1 MTWIKKG
8 YCHLLNNSTSELSL
22 SQQHFDLIGG
32 EFGGFL
38 EKSLDKMLKSHDRQP
53 GEFKADSQ
61 LRRLIERYQIG
72 QGSLYEVSMTMAH
85 TLYKKREKE
94 KRDDKTAL
102 FIMEVVTPQSQYMM
116 GLEFKRMEKYQLKRE
131 GSTNSVIRNPLLLAS
146 VSPKKS
152 PFFTIDLRSLNVSV
166 LDLENKEF
174 ADILEV
180 ELEASVNDYLR
191 EARHHLYNTLTKV
204 EERPTYFED
213 IEKSKNEDKIN
224 QVNKFEQR
232 MSSMVTN
239 KSLIDFEGIAK
250 EVFIKD
256 RANQKEFLKR
266 LKTAGIPFELKTLSN
281 GKIQTRTMSLPSKE
295 TRLKLANGME
305 LAIPEGLS
313 EEEVRKGLEEVE
325 LTLKGKEV
333 EGDEQSA

>member
-53 GEFKADSQ
+53 GEFKANSQ
-61 LRRLIERYQIG
+61 LRKLIERYQIG
-72 QGSLYEVSMTMAH
+72 QASLYEVSMTIAH

-131 GSTNSVIRNPLLLAS
+131 GSTNSVIRNPMLLAS

-152 PFFTIDLRSLNVSV
+152 SFFTIDLRSLTVSV
-166 LDLENKEF
+166 LD
-174 ADILEV
+174 
-180 ELEASVNDYLR
+180 
-191 EARHHLYNTLTKV
+191 
-204 EERPTYFED
+204 
-213 IEKSKNEDKIN
+213 
-224 QVNKFEQR
+224 
-232 MSSMVTN
+232 
-239 KSLIDFEGIAK
+239 
-250 EVFIKD
+250 
-256 RANQKEFLKR
+256 
-266 LKTAGIPFELKTLSN
+266 
-281 GKIQTRTMSLPSKE
+281 
-295 TRLKLANGME
+295 
-305 LAIPEGLS
+305 
-313 EEEVRKGLEEVE
+313 
-325 LTLKGKEV
+325 
-333 EGDEQSA
+333 

>member
-53 GEFKADSQ
+53 GEFKANSQ
-61 LRRLIERYQIG
+61 LRKLIERYQIG
-72 QGSLYEVSMTMAH
+72 QASLYEVSMTMAH

-94 KRDDKTAL
+94 KREDKTAL
-102 FIMEVVTPQSQYMM
+102 FIMEVVTLQSQYVM

-131 GSTNSVIRNPLLLAS
+131 GSTNSVIRNPMLLAS

-152 PFFTIDLRSLNVSV
+152 SFFTIDLRSLNVSV
-166 LDLENKEF
+166 LDLENKEL

-180 ELEASVNDYLR
+180 ELGTSVNDYVR
-191 EARHHLYNTLTKV
+191 EARHHLYNTLTKI
-204 EERPTYFED
+204 ENRLTYFED

-239 KSLIDFEGIAK
+239 KALIDFEGIAK
-250 EVFIKD
+250 EVFLKD

-266 LKTAGIPFELKTLSN
+266 LKTAGIPLELKTLSN
-281 GKIQTRTMSLPSKE
+281 GKIQTRMMSLTTE
-295 TRLKLANGME
+295 RRLKLANGME

>member
-53 GEFKADSQ
+53 GEFKANSQ
-61 LRRLIERYQIG
+61 LRKLIERYQIG
-72 QGSLYEVSMTMAH
+72 QASLYEVSMTIAH

-102 FIMEVVTPQSQYMM
+102 FIMEVENFQSQYIM
-116 GLEFKRMEKYQLKRE
+116 GIEFKRMEKYQLQRE
-131 GSTNSVIRNPLLLAS
+131 GTSNSVIRNPMLLAS

-166 LDLENKEF
+166 LDLENKEL

-180 ELEASVNDYLR
+180 ELGTSVNDYLR

-204 EERPTYFED
+204 EDRFTYFED

-239 KSLIDFEGIAK
+239 KSLIDFEVIAK

>member
-1 MTWIKKG
+1 
-8 YCHLLNNSTSELSL
+8 
-22 SQQHFDLIGG
+22 
-32 EFGGFL
+32 
-38 EKSLDKMLKSHDRQP
+38 MLKSHDRQP
-53 GEFKADSQ
+53 GEFKANSQ
-61 LRRLIERYQIG
+61 LRKLIERYQIG
-72 QGSLYEVSMTMAH
+72 QASLYEVSMTMAH

-102 FIMEVVTPQSQYMM
+102 FIMEVENFQSQYIM
-116 GLEFKRMEKYQLKRE
+116 GIEFKRMEKYQLQRE
-131 GSTNSVIRNPLLLAS
+131 GTSNSVIRNPMLLAS

-166 LDLENKEF
+166 LDLEMKEL

-180 ELEASVNDYLR
+180 ELGTSVNDYLR

-204 EERPTYFED
+204 EDRFTYFED

-224 QVNKFEQR
+224 QVNQFEQC

-239 KSLIDFEGIAK
+239 KSLIDFEGIAE

-313 EEEVRKGLEEVE
+313 EAEVRKGLEEVE

-333 EGDEQSA
+333 EENEQSA

>member
-22 SQQHFDLIGG
+22 SQQHFDLVGG

-38 EKSLDKMLKSHDRQP
+38 EKNLDKMLKSHDRQP
-53 GEFKADSQ
+53 GEFKANSQ
-61 LRRLIERYQIG
+61 LRKLIERYQIG
-72 QGSLYEVSMTMAH
+72 QASLYEVSMTIAH

-116 GLEFKRMEKYQLKRE
+116 GLEFRRMEKYQLQRE
-131 GSTNSVIRNPLLLAS
+131 GTSNSVIRNPMLLAS

-166 LDLENKEF
+166 LDLEMKEL

-180 ELEASVNDYLR
+180 ELGTSVNDYLR

-204 EERPTYFED
+204 EDRFTYFED

-224 QVNKFEQR
+224 QVNQFEQC

-239 KSLIDFEGIAK
+239 KSLIDFEGIAE

-333 EGDEQSA
+333 GEDEQSA

>member
-22 SQQHFDLIGG
+22 SQQHFDLVGG

-38 EKSLDKMLKSHDRQP
+38 EKNLDKMLKSHDRQP
-53 GEFKADSQ
+53 GEFKANSQ
-61 LRRLIERYQIG
+61 LRKLIERYQIG
-72 QGSLYEVSMTMAH
+72 QASLYEVSMTMAH

-102 FIMEVVTPQSQYMM
+102 FIMEVENFQSQYIM
-116 GLEFKRMEKYQLKRE
+116 GIEFKRMEKYQLQRE
-131 GSTNSVIRNPLLLAS
+131 GTSNSVIRNPMLLAS

-166 LDLENKEF
+166 LDLEMKEL

-180 ELEASVNDYLR
+180 ELGTSVNDYLR

-204 EERPTYFED
+204 EDRFTYFED

-224 QVNKFEQR
+224 QVNQFEQC

-239 KSLIDFEGIAK
+239 KSLIDFEGIAE

-333 EGDEQSA
+333 GEDEQSA

>member
-38 EKSLDKMLKSHDRQP
+38 EKNLDKMVKSHDRQP
-53 GEFKADSQ
+53 GEFKANSQ
-61 LRRLIERYQIG
+61 LRKVIERYQIG
-72 QGSLYEVSMTMAH
+72 QASLYEVSMTIAY
-85 TLYKKREKE
+85 TLYQKREKE
-94 KRDDKTAL
+94 KREDKTAL
-102 FIMEVVTPQSQYMM
+102 FIMEVETFQSQYIM
-116 GLEFKRMEKYQLKRE
+116 GIEFKRMEKYQLQRE
-131 GSTNSVIRNPLLLAS
+131 GSTNSVVRNPMLLAS
-146 VSPKKS
+146 VSPKKT

-166 LDLENKEF
+166 LDLENKEL

-180 ELEASVNDYLR
+180 DLGTSINDYLR

-204 EERPTYFED
+204 EDRCTYFED

-224 QVNKFEQR
+224 QVNQFEQCI
-232 MSSMVTN
+232 SSMVTG
-239 KSLIDFEGIAK
+239 KWLIDFEKIAK
-250 EVFIKD
+250 EVFFENSV
-256 RANQKEFLKR
+256 NQKEFLKR
-266 LKTAGIPFELKTLSN
+266 LKTAGIPLELKALSN
-281 GKIQTRTMSLPSKE
+281 GKVQTRMIALA
-295 TRLKLANGME
+295 TRLKLSNGIE
-305 LAIPEGLS
+305 LAIPLGLS

>member
-22 SQQHFDLIGG
+22 SQQHFDLVGG

-53 GEFKADSQ
+53 GEFKANSQ
-61 LRRLIERYQIG
+61 LRKLIERYQIG
-72 QGSLYEVSMTMAH
+72 QASLYEVSMTIAH

-102 FIMEVVTPQSQYMM
+102 FIMEVENFQSQYIM
-116 GLEFKRMEKYQLKRE
+116 GIEFKRMEKYQLQRE
-131 GSTNSVIRNPLLLAS
+131 GTSNSVIRNPMLLAS

-166 LDLENKEF
+166 LDLEMKEL

-180 ELEASVNDYLR
+180 ELGTSVNDYLR

-204 EERPTYFED
+204 EDRFTYFED

-224 QVNKFEQR
+224 QVNQFEQC

-239 KSLIDFEGIAK
+239 KSLIDFEGIAE

-295 TRLKLANGME
+295 TRLKLANGIE

-313 EEEVRKGLEEVE
+313 EAEVRKGLEEVE

-333 EGDEQSA
+333 EENEQSA

>member
-22 SQQHFDLIGG
+22 GQHHFDLIGG

-38 EKSLDKMLKSHDRQP
+38 EKSLDKILKSHDRQP
-53 GEFKADSQ
+53 GEFKTNSS
-61 LRRLIERYQIG
+61 LRKLIERYQVG
-72 QGSLYEVSMTMAH
+72 QASLYEVSMTIAH

-102 FIMEVVTPQSQYMM
+102 FIMEVENFQSQYIM
-116 GLEFKRMEKYQLKRE
+116 GLEFKRMEKYQLQRE
-131 GSTNSVIRNPLLLAS
+131 GTSNSVIRNPMLLAS

-152 PFFTIDLRSLNVSV
+152 PFFTIDLRSLNVSI
-166 LDLENKEF
+166 LDLEMKEL

-180 ELEASVNDYLR
+180 ELGTSVNDYLR

-204 EERPTYFED
+204 EDRFTYFED

-250 EVFIKD
+250 DVFIKD

-266 LKTAGIPFELKTLSN
+266 LKTAGIPLELKALSN
-281 GKIQTRTMSLPSKE
+281 GKVQTRMISLA
-295 TRLKLANGME
+295 TRLKLSNGIE
-305 LAIPEGLS
+305 LAIPLGLS

-325 LTLKGKEV
+325 LTLKGKEG
-333 EGDEQSA
+333 EENES

>member
-53 GEFKADSQ
+53 GEFKANSQ
-61 LRRLIERYQIG
+61 LRKLIERYQIG
-72 QGSLYEVSMTMAH
+72 QASLYEVSMTIAH

-102 FIMEVVTPQSQYMM
+102 FIMEVENFQSQYIM
-116 GLEFKRMEKYQLKRE
+116 GIEFKRMEKYQLQRE
-131 GSTNSVIRNPLLLAS
+131 GTSNSVIRNPMLLAS

-166 LDLENKEF
+166 LDLEMKEL

-180 ELEASVNDYLR
+180 ELGTSVNDYLR

-204 EERPTYFED
+204 EDRFTYFED

-224 QVNKFEQR
+224 QVNQFEQC

-239 KSLIDFEGIAK
+239 KSLIDFEGIAE

-266 LKTAGIPFELKTLSN
+266 LKTDRIPLELKTLSN

>member
-22 SQQHFDLIGG
+22 SQQHFDLVGG

-53 GEFKADSQ
+53 GEFKANSQ
-61 LRRLIERYQIG
+61 LRKLIERYQIG
-72 QGSLYEVSMTMAH
+72 QASLYEVSMTMAH

-102 FIMEVVTPQSQYMM
+102 FIMEVENFQSQYIM
-116 GLEFKRMEKYQLKRE
+116 GIEFKRMEKYQLQRE
-131 GSTNSVIRNPLLLAS
+131 GTSNSVIRNPMLLAS

-166 LDLENKEF
+166 LDLEMKEL

-180 ELEASVNDYLR
+180 ELGTSVNDYLR

-204 EERPTYFED
+204 EDRFTYFED

-224 QVNKFEQR
+224 QVNQFEQR

-239 KSLIDFEGIAK
+239 KSLIDFEGIAE

-333 EGDEQSA
+333 GEDEQSA

>member
-53 GEFKADSQ
+53 GEFRENSQ
-61 LRRLIERYQIG
+61 LRTLIERYQIG
-72 QGSLYEVSMTMAH
+72 QASLYEVSMTIAH

-102 FIMEVVTPQSQYMM
+102 FIMEVENFQSQYIM
-116 GLEFKRMEKYQLKRE
+116 GIEFKRMEKYQLQRE
-131 GSTNSVIRNPLLLAS
+131 GTSNSVIRNPMLLAS

-166 LDLENKEF
+166 LDLEMKEL

-180 ELEASVNDYLR
+180 ELGTSVNDYLR

-204 EERPTYFED
+204 EDRFTYFED

-224 QVNKFEQR
+224 QVNQFEQC

-239 KSLIDFEGIAK
+239 KSLIDFEGIAE

>member
-53 GEFKADSQ
+53 GEFKANSQ
-61 LRRLIERYQIG
+61 LRKLIERYQIG
-72 QGSLYEVSMTMAH
+72 QASLYEVSMTIAH

-102 FIMEVVTPQSQYMM
+102 FIMEVENFQSQYIM
-116 GLEFKRMEKYQLKRE
+116 GIEFKRMEKYQLQRE
-131 GSTNSVIRNPLLLAS
+131 GTSNSVIRNPMLLAS

-166 LDLENKEF
+166 LDLEMKEL

-180 ELEASVNDYLR
+180 ELGTSVNDYLR

-204 EERPTYFED
+204 EDRFTYFED

-224 QVNKFEQR
+224 QVNQFEQF

-239 KSLIDFEGIAK
+239 KSLIDFEGIAE

-266 LKTAGIPFELKTLSN
+266 LKTDKIPLELKTLSN

>member
-53 GEFKADSQ
+53 GEFRENSQ
-61 LRRLIERYQIG
+61 LRTLIERYQIG
-72 QGSLYEVSMTMAH
+72 QASLYEVSMTIAH

-166 LDLENKEF
+166 LDLENKEL

-180 ELEASVNDYLR
+180 ELGASVNDYLR

-204 EERPTYFED
+204 EERPTFFED

-224 QVNKFEQR
+224 QVNQFEQR

-239 KSLIDFEGIAK
+239 KSLIDFEGIAE

-256 RANQKEFLKR
+256 RANQKELLKR

>member
-53 GEFKADSQ
+53 GEFKANSQ
-61 LRRLIERYQIG
+61 LRKLIERYQIG
-72 QGSLYEVSMTMAH
+72 QASLYEVSMTIAH

-102 FIMEVVTPQSQYMM
+102 FIMEVENFQSQYIM
-116 GLEFKRMEKYQLKRE
+116 GIEFKRMEKYQLQRE
-131 GSTNSVIRNPLLLAS
+131 GTSNSVIRNPMLLAS

-166 LDLENKEF
+166 LDLEMKEL

-180 ELEASVNDYLR
+180 ELGTSVNDYLR

-204 EERPTYFED
+204 EDRFTYFED

-224 QVNKFEQR
+224 QVNQFEQC

-239 KSLIDFEGIAK
+239 KSLIDFEGIAE

-333 EGDEQSA
+333 GEDEQSA

>member
-53 GEFKADSQ
+53 GEFRENSQ
-61 LRRLIERYQIG
+61 LRKLIERYQIG
-72 QGSLYEVSMTMAH
+72 QASLYEVSMTIAH

-102 FIMEVVTPQSQYMM
+102 FIMEVENFQSQYIM
-116 GLEFKRMEKYQLKRE
+116 GIEFKRMEKYQLQRE
-131 GSTNSVIRNPLLLAS
+131 GTSNSVIRNPMLLAS

-166 LDLENKEF
+166 LDLEMKEL

-180 ELEASVNDYLR
+180 ELGTSVNDYLR

-204 EERPTYFED
+204 EDRFTYFED

-224 QVNKFEQR
+224 QVNQFEQC

-239 KSLIDFEGIAK
+239 KSLIDFEGIAE

>member
-1 MTWIKKG
+1 MK
-8 YCHLLNNSTSELSL
+8 EL
-22 SQQHFDLIGG
+22 
-32 EFGGFL
+32 
-38 EKSLDKMLKSHDRQP
+38 
-53 GEFKADSQ
+53 
-61 LRRLIERYQIG
+61 
-72 QGSLYEVSMTMAH
+72 
-85 TLYKKREKE
+85 
-94 KRDDKTAL
+94 
-102 FIMEVVTPQSQYMM
+102 
-116 GLEFKRMEKYQLKRE
+116 
-131 GSTNSVIRNPLLLAS
+131 
-146 VSPKKS
+146 
-152 PFFTIDLRSLNVSV
+152 
-166 LDLENKEF
+166 

-180 ELEASVNDYLR
+180 ELGTSVNDYLR

-204 EERPTYFED
+204 EDRFTYFED

-224 QVNKFEQR
+224 QVNQFEQC

-239 KSLIDFEGIAK
+239 KSLIDFEGIAE

-313 EEEVRKGLEEVE
+313 EAEVRKGLEEVE

-333 EGDEQSA
+333 EENEQSA

>member
-53 GEFKADSQ
+53 GEFKANSQ
-61 LRRLIERYQIG
+61 LRKLIERYQIG
-72 QGSLYEVSMTMAH
+72 QASLYEVSMTMAH

-116 GLEFKRMEKYQLKRE
+116 GLEFKRMEKYQLQRE
-131 GSTNSVIRNPLLLAS
+131 GTSNSVIRNPMLLAS

-166 LDLENKEF
+166 LDLEMKEL

-180 ELEASVNDYLR
+180 ELGTSVNDYLR

-204 EERPTYFED
+204 EDRFTYFED

-239 KSLIDFEGIAK
+239 KSLIDFEGIAE

-333 EGDEQSA
+333 GEDEQSA

>member
-38 EKSLDKMLKSHDRQP
+38 EKNLDKMLKSHDRQP
-53 GEFKADSQ
+53 GEFKENSS
-61 LRRLIERYQIG
+61 LRKLIERYQVG
-72 QGSLYEVSMTMAH
+72 QASLYEVSMTIAH
-85 TLYKKREKE
+85 TLYQKREKE
-94 KRDDKTAL
+94 KRNDKTAL
-102 FIMEVVTPQSQYMM
+102 FIMEVETFQSQYIM

-131 GSTNSVIRNPLLLAS
+131 GSANSVIRNPMLLAS

-152 PFFTIDLRSLNVSV
+152 SFFTIDLRSLNVSV
-166 LDLENKEF
+166 LDLEMKEL

-180 ELEASVNDYLR
+180 ALGTSVNDYLR
-191 EARHHLYNTLTKV
+191 EARHHLYNTLTKI
-204 EERPTYFED
+204 EGRLTYFED
-213 IEKSKNEDKIN
+213 IEKSKNEEKIN
-224 QVNKFEQR
+224 RVNQFEKII
-232 MSSMVTN
+232 SSRVAN
-239 KSLIDFEGIAK
+239 NWSIDFEGIVR
-250 EVFIKD
+250 EVFLKD

-266 LKTAGIPFELKTLSN
+266 LKTAGIPLELKTLSN
-281 GKIQTRTMSLPSKE
+281 GKIQTRMMSLPSKE

-325 LTLKGKEV
+325 LTLKGKE
-333 EGDEQSA
+333 GDANES

>member
-53 GEFKADSQ
+53 GEFKANSQ
-61 LRRLIERYQIG
+61 LRKLIERYQIG
-72 QGSLYEVSMTMAH
+72 QASLYEVSMTIAH

-102 FIMEVVTPQSQYMM
+102 FIMEVENFQSQYIM
-116 GLEFKRMEKYQLKRE
+116 GIEFKRMEKYQLQRE
-131 GSTNSVIRNPLLLAS
+131 GTSNSVIRNPMLLAS

-152 PFFTIDLRSLNVSV
+152 SFFTIDLRSLNVSV
-166 LDLENKEF
+166 LDLENKEL

-180 ELEASVNDYLR
+180 ELGTSVNDYVR
-191 EARHHLYNTLTKV
+191 EARHHLYNTLTKI
-204 EERPTYFED
+204 ENRLTYFED

-224 QVNKFEQR
+224 QVNQFEQF

-239 KSLIDFEGIAK
+239 KSLIDFEGIAE

-266 LKTAGIPFELKTLSN
+266 LKTDKIPLELKTLSN

>member
-53 GEFKADSQ
+53 GEFKANSQ
-61 LRRLIERYQIG
+61 LRKLIERYQIG
-72 QGSLYEVSMTMAH
+72 QASLYEVSMTIAH

-131 GSTNSVIRNPLLLAS
+131 GSTNSVIRNPMLLAS

-152 PFFTIDLRSLNVSV
+152 SFFTIDLRSLNVSV
-166 LDLENKEF
+166 LDLENKEL

-180 ELEASVNDYLR
+180 ELGTSVNDYVR
-191 EARHHLYNTLTKV
+191 EARHHLYNTLTKI
-204 EERPTYFED
+204 ENRLTYFED

-224 QVNKFEQR
+224 QVNQFEQC

-239 KSLIDFEGIAK
+239 KSLIDFEGIAE

-333 EGDEQSA
+333 GEDEQSA

>member
-53 GEFKADSQ
+53 GEFKANSQ
-61 LRRLIERYQIG
+61 LRKLIERYQIG
-72 QGSLYEVSMTMAH
+72 QASLYEVSMTIAH

-102 FIMEVVTPQSQYMM
+102 FIMEVENFQSQYIM
-116 GLEFKRMEKYQLKRE
+116 GIEFKRMEKYQLQRE
-131 GSTNSVIRNPLLLAS
+131 GTSNSVIRNPMLLAS

-166 LDLENKEF
+166 LDLEMKEL

-180 ELEASVNDYLR
+180 ELGTSVNDYLR

-204 EERPTYFED
+204 EDRFTYFED

-224 QVNKFEQR
+224 QVNQFEQC

-239 KSLIDFEGIAK
+239 KSLIDFEGIAE

>member
-22 SQQHFDLIGG
+22 SQQHFDLVGG

-38 EKSLDKMLKSHDRQP
+38 EKNLDKMLKSHDRQP
-53 GEFKADSQ
+53 GEFKANSQ
-61 LRRLIERYQIG
+61 LRKLIERYQIG
-72 QGSLYEVSMTMAH
+72 QASLYEVSMTIAH

-102 FIMEVVTPQSQYMM
+102 FIMEVENFQSQYIM
-116 GLEFKRMEKYQLKRE
+116 GIEFKRMEKYQLQRE
-131 GSTNSVIRNPLLLAS
+131 GTSNSVIRNPMLLAS

-166 LDLENKEF
+166 LDLEMKEL

-180 ELEASVNDYLR
+180 ELGTSVNDYLR

-204 EERPTYFED
+204 EDRFTYFED

-224 QVNKFEQR
+224 QVNQFEQC

-239 KSLIDFEGIAK
+239 KSLIDFEGIAE

-281 GKIQTRTMSLPSKE
+281 GKIQTRTMLLPSKE

-333 EGDEQSA
+333 GEDEQSA

>member
-22 SQQHFDLIGG
+22 SQQHFDLVGG

-38 EKSLDKMLKSHDRQP
+38 EKNLDKMLKSHDRQP
-53 GEFKADSQ
+53 GEFKANSQ
-61 LRRLIERYQIG
+61 LRKLIERYQIG
-72 QGSLYEVSMTMAH
+72 QASLYEVSMTIAH

-102 FIMEVVTPQSQYMM
+102 FIMEVENFQSQYIM
-116 GLEFKRMEKYQLKRE
+116 GIEFKRMEKYQLQRE
-131 GSTNSVIRNPLLLAS
+131 GTSNSVIRNPMLLAS

-166 LDLENKEF
+166 LDLEMKEL

-180 ELEASVNDYLR
+180 ELGTSVNDYLR

-204 EERPTYFED
+204 EDRFTYFED

-239 KSLIDFEGIAK
+239 KSLIDFEGIAE

-333 EGDEQSA
+333 GEDEQSA

>member
-53 GEFKADSQ
+53 GEFKANSQ
-61 LRRLIERYQIG
+61 LRKLIERYQIG
-72 QGSLYEVSMTMAH
+72 QASLYEVSMTMAH

-102 FIMEVVTPQSQYMM
+102 FIMEVVTSQSQYMM

-131 GSTNSVIRNPLLLAS
+131 GSTNSVIRNPMLLAS

-152 PFFTIDLRSLNVSV
+152 SFFTIDLRSLNVSV
-166 LDLENKEF
+166 LDLENKEL

-180 ELEASVNDYLR
+180 ELGTSVNDYLR
-191 EARHHLYNTLTKV
+191 EARHHLYNTLTKI
-204 EERPTYFED
+204 ENRLTYFED

-239 KSLIDFEGIAK
+239 KSLIDFEGIAE

-313 EEEVRKGLEEVE
+313 EAEVRKGLEEVE

-333 EGDEQSA
+333 GEDEQSA

>member
-53 GEFKADSQ
+53 GEFKANSQ
-61 LRRLIERYQIG
+61 LRKLIERYQIG
-72 QGSLYEVSMTMAH
+72 QASLYEVSMTMAH

-131 GSTNSVIRNPLLLAS
+131 GSTNSVIRNPMLLAS

-152 PFFTIDLRSLNVSV
+152 SFFTIDLRSLNVSV
-166 LDLENKEF
+166 LDLENKEL

-180 ELEASVNDYLR
+180 ELGTSVNDYVR
-191 EARHHLYNTLTKV
+191 EARHHLYNTLTKI
-204 EERPTYFED
+204 ENRLTYFED

-224 QVNKFEQR
+224 QVNQFEQC

-239 KSLIDFEGIAK
+239 KSLIDFEGIAE

-333 EGDEQSA
+333 GEDEQSA

>member
-22 SQQHFDLIGG
+22 SQQHFDLVGG

-38 EKSLDKMLKSHDRQP
+38 EKNLDKMLKSHDRQP
-53 GEFKADSQ
+53 GEFKANSQ
-61 LRRLIERYQIG
+61 LRKLIERYQIG
-72 QGSLYEVSMTMAH
+72 QASLYEVSMTIAH

-102 FIMEVVTPQSQYMM
+102 FIMEVENFQSQYIM
-116 GLEFKRMEKYQLKRE
+116 GIEFKRMEKYQLQRE
-131 GSTNSVIRNPLLLAS
+131 GTSNSVIRNPMLLAS

-166 LDLENKEF
+166 LDLEMKEL

-180 ELEASVNDYLR
+180 ELGTSVNDYLR

-204 EERPTYFED
+204 EDRFTYFED

-224 QVNKFEQR
+224 QVNQFEQC

-239 KSLIDFEGIAK
+239 KSLIDFEGIAE

-333 EGDEQSA
+333 GEDEQSA

>member
-22 SQQHFDLIGG
+22 SQQHFDLDGG

-38 EKSLDKMLKSHDRQP
+38 EKNLDKMLKSHDRQP
-53 GEFKADSQ
+53 GEFKANSQ
-61 LRRLIERYQIG
+61 LRKLIERYQIG
-72 QGSLYEVSMTMAH
+72 QASLYEVSMTIAH

-102 FIMEVVTPQSQYMM
+102 FIMEVENFQSQYIM
-116 GLEFKRMEKYQLKRE
+116 GIEFKRMEKYQLQRE
-131 GSTNSVIRNPLLLAS
+131 GTSNSVIRNPMLLAS

-166 LDLENKEF
+166 LDLEMKEL

-180 ELEASVNDYLR
+180 ELGTSVNDYLR

-204 EERPTYFED
+204 EDRFTYFED

-224 QVNKFEQR
+224 QVNQFEQC

-239 KSLIDFEGIAK
+239 KSLIDFEGIAE

-333 EGDEQSA
+333 GEDEQSA

>member
-53 GEFKADSQ
+53 GEFKANSQ
-61 LRRLIERYQIG
+61 LRKLIERYQIG
-72 QGSLYEVSMTMAH
+72 QASLYEVSMTMAH

-102 FIMEVVTPQSQYMM
+102 FIMEVENFQSQYIM
-116 GLEFKRMEKYQLKRE
+116 GIEFKRMEKYQLQRE
-131 GSTNSVIRNPLLLAS
+131 GTSNSVIRNPMLLAS

-166 LDLENKEF
+166 LDLEMKEL

-180 ELEASVNDYLR
+180 ELGTSVNDYLR

-204 EERPTYFED
+204 EDRFTYFED

-224 QVNKFEQR
+224 QVNQFEQR

-239 KSLIDFEGIAK
+239 KSLIDFEGIAE

-333 EGDEQSA
+333 GEDEQSA